1 MQLKKSMAI
10 VLMAASLFG
19 DCRVISSPA
28 QNLGL
33 IAGVDGFA
41 MTIPKFYY
49 DAGGKMQMKGYQDAY
64 IEFFKKASNY
74 IQTSCKKYNIKN
86 IYNFKIESNVDK
98 DSYYF
103 NALFDFEYASKK

>member
-1 MQLKKSMAI
+1 MKLKKLLI
-10 VLMAASLFG
+10 PVLLATSLFG
-19 DCRVISSPA
+19 ECRVISSPA

-49 DAGGKMQMKGYQDAY
+49 DANGKMQIKGYQDAY
-64 IEFFKKASNY
+64 IEFFKSASKY

-86 IYNFKIESNVDK
+86 IYNFKIESNVGK
-98 DSYYF
+98 DSYFF